1 MFFLKL
7 WHYVKRTGKEYKETE
22 FGLRTERAK
31 NKADNRG
38 KRNIFY
44 MIAIRRYI
52 YQVLRQL

>member
-1 MFFLKL
+1 M
-7 WHYVKRTGKEYKETE
+7 KRTGKEYKETE

-52 YQVLRQL
+52 LGYILIDVLEDYYR